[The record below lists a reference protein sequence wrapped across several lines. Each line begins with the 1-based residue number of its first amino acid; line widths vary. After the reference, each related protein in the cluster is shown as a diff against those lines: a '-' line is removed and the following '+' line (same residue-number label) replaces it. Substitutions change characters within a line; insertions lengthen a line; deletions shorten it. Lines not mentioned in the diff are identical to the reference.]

1 MSNENFDPLHDF
13 QPDRRTVRKVLSTVQ
28 LNLVFW
34 GSDWARP
41 ALRDLKDKVERAAN
55 EMCAGGYLWG
65 LAQYNHDEHIRVT
78 SVIPCLDTET
88 PVPKEFTDPADPLE
102 PKKRSDVVDEI
113 KSLIKAGQIAVPAP
127 GDSAKA
133 CDLLCIVIM
142 PPDVK
147 CGGPSPKESLDGQ
160 HFYFDYEDGQK
171 RRVYYGWVL
180 HGSIQRITTSLS
192 EELVEAITDPVPDPA
207 MGWQIKDNM
216 GIGLEL
222 CDVCAG
228 ITADVAGVRVQTY
241 YSAYHRDAI
250 AGESLKNGLEP
261 WPLWPDPPLPAVQ
274 SASCS

>member
-1 MSNENFDPLHDF
+1 MSDENFDPLHDF
-13 QPDRRTVRKVLSTVQ
+13 QPDRRKVLSTVQ

-34 GSDWARP
+34 GSSWATSDD
-41 ALRDLKDKVERAAN
+41 LKELKDKVERAAK

-78 SVIPCLDTET
+78 SVIPCLDSATS
-88 PVPKEFTDPADPLE
+88 VPKEFTDPADPLD
-102 PKKRSDVVDEI
+102 PKKHSDVVDEI
-113 KSLIKAGQIAVPAP
+113 KSLIKDGKIAVPTP
-127 GDSAKA
+127 GDSAMA

-228 ITADVAGVRVQTY
+228 ITADVGGVRVQTY

-250 AGESLKNGLEP
+250 AGIVRESSKNGSEP
-261 WPLWPDPPLPAVQ
+261 WPPWPHPPLTAAQ
-274 SASCS
+274 